1 MTGFLGAL
9 IRRERLRQS
18 VSQEGLC
25 RGICAVSYLSKI
37 EQGKAEAG
45 EDILLPL
52 LERLG
57 VAYERDGDFLARAG
71 EVVEDLY
78 EGLLDGRDDTAP
90 FQEKLAWLRD
100 NRERC
105 LASPYMLDALIFTG
119 CRLGGEETAE
129 LREAAEF
136 VPWMTR
142 RQYELYLAARAAGGR
157 EGAAEELLRLN
168 PCGYY
173 TYFTGLLHY
182 RAGRYMEAADH
193 LTRSYDL
200 AAQEGRAFLMLQ
212 SKIYLGNCF
221 SFIRRQER
229 MLEHYRVARRLAAAL
244 GDPGE
249 YLPTID
255 YNVACTYLEQK
266 RPEEALALLRTV
278 RRRDALFYHKLAI
291 ALEQLGRREEALSAV
306 EEGLALPAADPI
318 SPEAVRGMLEAVAYR
333 LRHPDYLRDGVYPAL
348 MEDLFR
354 LLREKAL
361 AGFGRFHLPYML
373 EALEAERRYKEA
385 YRLSREFSAEF

>member
-1 MTGFLGAL
+1 MTSFLGAL
-9 IRRERLRQS
+9 IRRERLRQNC
-18 VSQEGLC
+18 SQEGLC

-57 VAYERDGDFLARAG
+57 VAYERDGAFLARAG
-71 EVVEDLY
+71 ETVESLY
-78 EGLLDGRDDTAP
+78 EGLMDGLDDTAP

-105 LASPYMLDALIFTG
+105 LASPYMLDALILTG
-119 CRLGGEETAE
+119 CQIGQGETEE
-129 LREAAEF
+129 LREAEEF

-142 RQYELYLAARAAGGR
+142 RQYELYLAAQAAGGR
-157 EGAAEELLRLN
+157 EEAGEELLRLN

-173 TYFTGLLHY
+173 TYFAGLLHY

-200 AAQEGRAFLMLQ
+200 AAQEGRVFLMLQ
-212 SKIYLGNCF
+212 AKVYLGNCF
-221 SFIRRQER
+221 SFIRRPER

-244 GDPGE
+244 GDPGG

-266 RPEEALALLRTV
+266 RPEEALRLLRGI
-278 RRRDALFYHKLAI
+278 RRRDALFFHKLAI
-291 ALEQLGRREEALSAV
+291 ALEQLGQREEALAAV
-306 EEGLALPAADPI
+306 EEAMSLPADPFP
-318 SPEAVRGMLEAVAYR
+318 PEAVRGMLEAVSYR
-333 LRHPDYLRDGVYPAL
+333 LRHPDCLRDGIYPAL

-354 LLREKAL
+354 LLRERSL
-361 AGFGRFHLPYML
+361 SGFARFHLPYML
-373 EALEAERRYKEA
+373 EALEAERRYKDA
-385 YRLSREFSAEF
+385 YRLSREFSIE